1 MELAREFRAYLEE
14 KEMKKTVVKLALG
27 AAVSLLAMSAANA
40 AGCKIGISMKTLDA
54 PYFAA
59 QEVSA
64 KKHAEELGCEVIS
77 VDGQNDLN
85 KQVADVEDMVA
96 QGINALII
104 NPRDS
109 KGLVP
114 AVNAATA
121 AGVKVFVID
130 STIDPQANFITL
142 VQSSNSQNGLLVG
155 QWLADN
161 TKGKDLKI
169 ALISGDKGNEVGQER
184 RLGVLAGLLEG
195 QLRNEGRARFE
206 VVGQGWGA
214 WGIEGGLKAM
224 EDLLTANPDIN
235 VVLGE
240 NDSMVLGAQKA
251 MEQANRLDG
260 VLFLA
265 AADGQKEALQEIK
278 DGKYGATGLNDPAL
292 VAATA
297 VDLAKK
303 AIDGDLPKDI
313 SKITYTT
320 PTAITKANVDK
331 YLKKDAV
338 F

>member
-1 MELAREFRAYLEE
+1 
-14 KEMKKTVVKLALG
+14 MKKTVMTLALC
-27 AAVSLLAMSAANA
+27 AAASVLAMATAQAAD
-40 AGCKIGISMKTLDA
+40 CKIGISMKTLDA

-96 QGINALII
+96 QGIGALII

-130 STIDPQANFITL
+130 STIDAQANFVTL

-155 QWLADN
+155 QWLADA
-161 TKGKDLKI
+161 TKGKELKI

-184 RLGVLAGLLEG
+184 RLGVLAGLTEG
-195 QLRNEGRARFE
+195 QLRNEGRANFT

-214 WGIEGGLKAM
+214 WTNEGGLKAM
-224 EDLLTANPDIN
+224 EDLLTANPDVN

-251 MEQANRLDG
+251 LEQANKSGD

-265 AADGQKEALQEIK
+265 AADGQKEALQAIK

-303 AIDGDLPKDI
+303 ALDGKLPSDI

-320 PTAITKANVDK
+320 PTAITKDNVDK

>member
-1 MELAREFRAYLEE
+1 MPRTALKIALA
-14 KEMKKTVVKLALG
+14 
-27 AAVSLLAMSAANA
+27 AAASLLAIGAAA
-40 AGCKIGISMKTLDA
+40 AADCKIGISMKTLDA

-77 VDGQNDLN
+77 ADAQNDLN
-85 KQVADVEDMVA
+85 KQIADIEDMVA
-96 QGINALII
+96 QGIGALIV

-109 KGLVP
+109 KGMVP
-114 AVNAATA
+114 AVNAASA

-130 STIDPQANFITL
+130 STLDPTANFVTL
-142 VQSSNSQNGLLVG
+142 VQSSNSRNGMLVG
-155 QWLADN
+155 QWLADQ

-169 ALISGDKGNEVGQER
+169 ALLSGDKGNEVGQER

-206 VVGQGWGA
+206 VVGQGWGL
-214 WGIEGGLKAM
+214 WGHEGGLKAM
-224 EDLLTANPDIN
+224 EDLLVANPDIN

-240 NDSMVLGAQKA
+240 NDSMVLGARKA
-251 MEQANRLDG
+251 LEQAGRVDD
-260 VLFLA
+260 VLLLA
-265 AADGQKEALQEIK
+265 AADGQKEALQMIK
-278 DGKYGATGLNDPAL
+278 EGTYGATGLNDPAL
-292 VAATA
+292 VASTA

-303 AIDGDLPKDI
+303 ALDGELPGDT

-320 PTAITKANVDK
+320 PTAITKDNVDQYYK
-331 YLKKDAV
+331 ADAV

>member
-1 MELAREFRAYLEE
+1 M
-14 KEMKKTVVKLALG
+14 TLALC
-27 AAVSLLAMSAANA
+27 AAASVLAMATAQAAD
-40 AGCKIGISMKTLDA
+40 CKIGISMKTLDA

-96 QGINALII
+96 QGIGALII

-130 STIDPQANFITL
+130 STIDAQANFVTL

-155 QWLADN
+155 QWLADA
-161 TKGKDLKI
+161 TKGKELKI

-184 RLGVLAGLLEG
+184 RLGVLAGLTEG
-195 QLRNEGRARFE
+195 QLRNEGRANFT

-214 WGIEGGLKAM
+214 WTNEGGLKAM
-224 EDLLTANPDIN
+224 EDLLTANPDVN

-251 MEQANRLDG
+251 LEQANKSGD

-265 AADGQKEALQEIK
+265 AADGQKEALQAIK

-303 AIDGDLPKDI
+303 ALDGKLPGDI

-320 PTAITKANVDK
+320 PTAITKDNVDK

>member
-1 MELAREFRAYLEE
+1 MTRTSKTALKIALA
-14 KEMKKTVVKLALG
+14 
-27 AAVSLLAMSAANA
+27 AAASLLAISAAEA
-40 AGCKIGISMKTLDA
+40 AECRIGISMKTLDA

-77 VDGQNDLN
+77 ADAQNDLN
-85 KQVADVEDMVA
+85 KQIADIEDMVA
-96 QGINALII
+96 QGIGALIV

-109 KGLVP
+109 KGMVP

-130 STIDPQANFITL
+130 STLDPTANFVTL
-142 VQSSNSQNGLLVG
+142 VQSSNSRNGMLVG
-155 QWLADN
+155 QWLADQ

-169 ALISGDKGNEVGQER
+169 ALLSGDKGNEVGQER

-206 VVGQGWGA
+206 VVGQGWGL
-214 WGIEGGLKAM
+214 WGHEGGLKAM
-224 EDLLTANPDIN
+224 EDLLVANPDIN

-240 NDSMVLGAQKA
+240 NDSMVLGARKA
-251 MEQANRLDG
+251 LEQAGRVED
-260 VLFLA
+260 VLLLA
-265 AADGQKEALQEIK
+265 AADGQKEALQMIRE
-278 DGKYGATGLNDPAL
+278 GTYGATGLNDPAL
-292 VAATA
+292 VASTA

-303 AIDGDLPKDI
+303 ALDGELPADL
-313 SKITYTT
+313 SKVTYTT
-320 PTAITKANVDK
+320 PTAITKQNVDQYYK
-331 YLKKDAV
+331 ADAV

>member
-1 MELAREFRAYLEE
+1 MTRTA
-14 KEMKKTVVKLALG
+14 KTALNLAL
-27 AAVSLLAMSAANA
+27 AAAASLLAIGAAEA
-40 AGCKIGISMKTLDA
+40 ADCKIGISMKTLDA

-77 VDGQNDLN
+77 ADAQNDLN
-85 KQVADVEDMVA
+85 KQIADIEDMVA
-96 QGINALII
+96 QGIGALIV

-109 KGLVP
+109 KGMVP
-114 AVNAATA
+114 AVNAAA
-121 AGVKVFVID
+121 SAGVKVFVID
-130 STIDPQANFITL
+130 STLDPAANFVTL
-142 VQSSNSQNGLLVG
+142 VQSSNSRNGMLVG
-155 QWLADN
+155 QWLADQ

-169 ALISGDKGNEVGQER
+169 ALLSGDKGNEVGQER

-206 VVGQGWGA
+206 IVGQGWGL
-214 WGIEGGLKAM
+214 WGHEGGLKAM
-224 EDLLTANPDIN
+224 EDLLVANPDIN

-240 NDSMVLGAQKA
+240 NDSMVLGAKKA
-251 MEQANRLDG
+251 LEQAGRLDG
-260 VLFLA
+260 VLLLA
-265 AADGQKEALQEIK
+265 AADGQKEALEMIK
-278 DGKYGATGLNDPAL
+278 EGSYGATGLNDPAL

-303 AIDGDLPKDI
+303 ALDGGLSADT

-320 PTAITKANVDK
+320 PVAITKDNVGEYYK
-331 YLKKDAV
+331 ADAV

>member
-1 MELAREFRAYLEE
+1 MNSL
-14 KEMKKTVVKLALG
+14 KKTAFKLALG
-27 AAVSLLAMSAANA
+27 AAVSLTAVSAANA
-40 AGCKIGISMKTLDA
+40 ADCKIGISMKTLDA

-64 KKHAEELGCEVIS
+64 KKRAEELGCEVIS
-77 VDGQNDLN
+77 VDAQNDLN

-96 QGINALII
+96 QGIGALII

-114 AVNAATA
+114 AVNAASA

-130 STIDPQANFITL
+130 STLDPQANFVTL

-155 QWLADN
+155 QWLADQ

-169 ALISGDKGNEVGQER
+169 ALLSGDKGNEVGQER

-206 VVGQGWGA
+206 VVGQGWGG
-214 WGIEGGLKAM
+214 WGNEGGLTAM

-240 NDSMVLGAQKA
+240 NDSMVLGAQRA
-251 MEQANRLDG
+251 MEQANRTDD
-260 VLFLA
+260 VIFLA
-265 AADGQKEALQEIK
+265 AADGQKEALEQIQA
-278 DGKYGATGLNDPAL
+278 GKYGATGLNDPAL
-292 VAATA
+292 VASTA

-303 AIDGDLPKDI
+303 ALDGELEGDI

-320 PTAITKANVDK
+320 PVAITKDNVDQ
-331 YLKKDAV
+331 YYNKDAV